1 MLAILWR
8 RAAGG
13 NWSALGLSMLTA
25 SLDEFRQGF
34 ILARVGSVYDVL
46 LDGICAAAA
55 LLVTSAL
62 RGRSW
67 KAAS

>member
-1 MLAILWR
+1 MQSWLSYWDAPNKSYVNER
-8 RAAGG
+8 HKRAH
-13 NWSALGLSMLTA
+13 
-25 SLDEFRQGF
+25 
-34 ILARVGSVYDVL
+34 YDVL